1 MSQFI
6 QYKEKYIKN
15 HYGDKKSVHET
26 STNDSLLTFV
36 STDVNEGKRADRSSN
51 FGSYHIFDGSKK
63 QQKE

>member
-1 MSQFI
+1 
-6 QYKEKYIKN
+6 
-15 HYGDKKSVHET
+15 VHET